1 MNQSNLSRL
10 LGIRYPILLGGMAR
24 ISDPILTA
32 AVSEAGGLGTLAAAM
47 ETQKSLVQQIR
58 QTRKLTPQPFA
69 VNIPVLIKSP
79 ATIVDTVINAGI
91 KVVVT
96 SAGDP
101 RILSARLKAAG
112 ILIIH
117 VVSSPEHASRA
128 ESAGVDA
135 VIAEGFE
142 SGGKASVA
150 EIGTLALI
158 PQVVD
163 AVKIPVIAAGGICDA
178 RGYLAARILGA
189 EGVSLGTIFLASK
202 ECRKIGAG
210 YREQLIS
217 AGVTDT
223 AIAARD
229 VFAIR
234 LLKNNSFH
242 KLETM
247 ISKKTALETIRNF
260 IFSSDLMDPEGL
272 ISCGQGVGQIREIKT
287 VREIIDDMV
296 TGAEK
301 ILNQFTK

>member
-301 ILNQFTK
+301 ILNQFAK